1 MAKHEPP
8 GSLSDILLM
17 AFNTKA
23 HIAPGVFAKDVK
35 TLLAAAR
42 MKMKSMPEEAMT
54 AAWFATDMVKRQGE
68 QKYIRI
74 ARKLF
79 NDQEKETVARLPAAF
94 PGLKS
99 AGKGQ
104 CDVKQL
110 VARYQAG
117 TLPKGEPVMD
127 HGRLMGFILK
137 EDMEQALAIF
147 DLEKWYEETL
157 KRFGPSVAASIVE
170 GYTNGIDQI
179 GIGDLVFPEE
189 DPRAVAMAKKVL
201 NKVKGIND
209 TVVDD
214 LANLFPQAI
223 DQGAD
228 IDELTDLVQRVF
240 GFAKNRS
247 RTIAQTTAT
256 PVFEEGQL
264 MSYEDAGL
272 SKRKWVS
279 RRDGKV
285 RNGKKWNHIK
295 PDGQVRKITT
305 KFMVSGE
312 RLKFP
317 GDPDGSAGNVIN
329 CRCTTFPVI

>member
-1 MAKHEPP
+1 MARHEPP

-42 MKMKSMPEEAMT
+42 LKMKSMPEEAMT

-104 CDVKQL
+104 CDVQDLVHNYYMQGNPYMDDPDNYFTKKQ
-110 VARYQAG
+110 
-117 TLPKGEPVMD
+117 
-127 HGRLMGFILK
+127 
-137 EDMEQALAIF
+137 DMEQALAIF

-170 GYTNGIDQI
+170 GYTNGLDQI
-179 GIGDLVFPEE
+179 GIDDLVFPEE

-209 TVVDD
+209 TVVVD

-223 DQGAD
+223 DEGAD

-285 RNGKKWNHIK
+285 RNGKKWNHVK

-329 CRCTTFPVI
+329 CRCTTFPAI

>member
-1 MAKHEPP
+1 M
-8 GSLSDILLM
+8 
-17 AFNTKA
+17 
-23 HIAPGVFAKDVK
+23 
-35 TLLAAAR
+35 LAAAR
-42 MKMKSMPEEAMT
+42 LKMKSMPEEAMT

-74 ARKLF
+74 AKKLF

-104 CDVKQL
+104 FNHWKQTDLLTRYYAGQGRSL
-110 VARYQAG
+110 V
-117 TLPKGEPVMD
+117 
-127 HGRLMGFILK
+127 LK
-137 EDMEQALAIF
+137 QDMEQALAIF

-170 GYTNGIDQI
+170 GYTNGLDQI
-179 GIGDLVFPEE
+179 GIDDLVFPEE

-201 NKVKGIND
+201 KKVKGIND

-223 DQGAD
+223 DEGAD

-285 RNGKKWNHIK
+285 RNGKKWNHVK

-329 CRCTTFPVI
+329 CRCTTFPAI